1 MLALS
6 EEDMWRAG
14 THNLRCGR
22 LARMAKDSLMS
33 HQSRLHDAAGVRG
46 EGQCGAGLPLK
57 SDRKKNY
64 HRRGRGQS
72 IM

>member
-1 MLALS
+1 
-6 EEDMWRAG
+6 
-14 THNLRCGR
+14 
-22 LARMAKDSLMS
+22 MAKDSLMS

-46 EGQCGAGLPLK
+46 EGQCGAGVPLK